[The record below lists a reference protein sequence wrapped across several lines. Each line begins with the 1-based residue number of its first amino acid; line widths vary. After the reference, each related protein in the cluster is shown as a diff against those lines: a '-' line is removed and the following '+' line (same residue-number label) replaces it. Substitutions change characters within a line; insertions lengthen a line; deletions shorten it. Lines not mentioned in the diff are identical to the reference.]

1 MLESSEQKR
10 KKTKKRR
17 VPASFLALNPY
28 PIIEVNVNGKIFFQN
43 SAAEAAF
50 PDLEQIGLNHPLFVD
65 WQNII
70 DTLCNQTPDLRREIQ
85 ISPNWFIQQFF
96 LVPDTNRIRMYF
108 TPINELKQTQQILQ
122 TIMNGAKNFQLAYLD
137 PNFCYIHVND
147 AYAKSC
153 GFTPEEMV
161 GKRLFDLY
169 SDYPETEA
177 TFKEAIKTL
186 TPVERKDS
194 PLVFPNQPE
203 RGVTYWDWT
212 LKPITDAA
220 GQLEGLVLSMVET
233 TERKLAQQQ
242 LEEYAIQ
249 MEQLAEQRAKE
260 LSRAERMAAIGE
272 TAGMVGHDIRNPLQ
286 AIAGELYL
294 CKEELVN
301 LPDCESKKNI
311 QESLQ
316 QIEQNLFYIDKIVA
330 DLQDYTKPLIPHWEK
345 IKVEKII
352 EEALLIVT
360 VPNNLQ
366 VNIIIPPDFPALTAD
381 QAMLKRALTNL
392 IQNAVQSMPNGGTLK
407 IQTEHQNGAA
417 AINISDT
424 GTGIAPDIQPKIFSP
439 LFTTKS
445 KGQGF
450 GLAVVKR
457 LIEAQNGTVTYQ
469 TDTAKGTTFTVKLPI
484 KQNK

>member
-1 MLESSEQKR
+1 
-10 KKTKKRR
+10 
-17 VPASFLALNPY
+17 
-28 PIIEVNVNGKIFFQN
+28 
-43 SAAEAAF
+43 
-50 PDLEQIGLNHPLFVD
+50 
-65 WQNII
+65 
-70 DTLCNQTPDLRREIQ
+70 
-85 ISPNWFIQQFF
+85 
-96 LVPDTNRIRMYF
+96 MYF

-137 PNFCYIHVND
+137 PNVCYIHVND

-242 LEEYAIQ
+242 LEEYATQ

-272 TAGMVGHDIRNPLQ
+272 TEAWWDTTFATAQAMRVNSTSAKKNSSIYQTANPR
-286 AIAGELYL
+286 
-294 CKEELVN
+294 KT
-301 LPDCESKKNI
+301 SKKAYNRSNRTILHI
-311 QESLQ
+311 QNSRRPTRLHQ
-316 QIEQNLFYIDKIVA
+316 TVNP
-330 DLQDYTKPLIPHWEK
+330 PLGK
-345 IKVEKII
+345 NQSRKII
-352 EEALLIVT
+352 EEELLIVT

-366 VNIIIPPDFPALTAD
+366 VNIIIPRISSINRRSSHAQTR
-381 QAMLKRALTNL
+381 LKNL

-424 GTGIAPDIQPKIFSP
+424 GTGIAPDIQPKISHR
-439 LFTTKS
+439 S
-445 KGQGF
+445 SQ
-450 GLAVVKR
+450 
-457 LIEAQNGTVTYQ
+457 QNQKAGSDSQ
-469 TDTAKGTTFTVKLPI
+469 
-484 KQNK
+484 